1 MNNNINIWQV
11 DTEILRCI
19 EFDFTDDEIFDQLV
33 DKGYINEKYDLSY
46 YEGMINHIQVVRESG
61 GKY

>member
-46 YEGMINHIQVVRESG
+46 YEGIINHIQTVRESG